1 MIMNALN
8 EVWSDSYILQVIIQQ
23 EFQSLTKILLETLI
37 LKTQGFLSKL
47 DMLTKLKEER
57 IVLELVFFG
66 YKNNEQYPI
75 YVSKN
80 TFKRHFD
87 LLLIQEEAK
96 RLYVLIKDFNIFMN
110 DHTFHNGRKHFS
122 RYCLQ

>member
-23 EFQSLTKILLETLI
+23 KFQSLTKILLETLI

-47 DMLTKLKEER
+47 DMLTKLKQER

-66 YKNNEQYPI
+66 YKNNE
-75 YVSKN
+75 
-80 TFKRHFD
+80 
-87 LLLIQEEAK
+87 
-96 RLYVLIKDFNIFMN
+96 
-110 DHTFHNGRKHFS
+110 
-122 RYCLQ
+122 